1 MPNRYSSPNDG
12 TPPDANA
19 AGDTRA
25 AMTNGHSHPQ
35 DLDPLIAE
43 HLAALRQANADLAEA
58 QRIAGFGSWS
68 LDLTTRQMQW
78 SAETYRMFGLAHADF
93 TPTIETFL
101 AAVHP
106 ADRALVEQANTDVIA
121 GRRPLDFEFR
131 VVLPE
136 GLVRVVHQ
144 RGYVSFD
151 ETGRPVRLF
160 GIVHDI
166 TAAKAAET
174 AVRQANERL
183 AAIVQASPLAILVL
197 DPGGKVEIWNPA
209 AEKTL
214 GWRAEEVVG
223 KMLPDMSLPDD
234 DDYSR
239 MVQQI
244 LRGEAFSGLEIRG
257 SSKDGRVIDAS
268 ISFAPMRDETG
279 VMTGIVGV
287 VADITER
294 KQTEL
299 RVRRLNQELEARV
312 AERTAHLEAEIAEH
326 ARAEAEI
333 KALNATLAEQARRL
347 AATNRELE
355 TFTYSVSHDLKA
367 PLRGI
372 DGYSRLLLEDYG
384 DQLNEEGVFFI
395 TTIRSATQ
403 TMAKLIDDLLAYSRL
418 ERRQITLGQV
428 DLAVLLTP
436 LLPQPL
442 IDRTYPNIQVSVN
455 LDVPQVNADPDAL
468 TIVLRNLIDNALKFS
483 AHRESPQLEIRSH
496 RSAAG
501 CVISIRDNGV
511 GFDMQYHDRIFDIF
525 QRLHRAEDYPG
536 TGVGLA
542 IVRKAI
548 QRMGG
553 RVWAQSQVGQG
564 STFFVEVP
572 V

>member
-1 MPNRYSSPNDG
+1 MPNRYSYPNDG
-12 TPPDANA
+12 SQPDA
-19 AGDTRA
+19 DTNGAPRA
-25 AMTNGHSHPQ
+25 AMTNGNSHTY
-35 DLDPLIAE
+35 DLDALLAE
-43 HLAALRQANADLAEA
+43 HTAALRQANADLAEA
-58 QRIAGFGSWS
+58 QRIAGFGSWN
-68 LDLTTRQMQW
+68 LDLATRQMHW
-78 SAETYRMFGLAHADF
+78 SAETYRMFGLAHAGF
-93 TPTIETFL
+93 APTIEMFL

-106 ADRALVEQANTDVIA
+106 ADRALVEQANADALA

-131 VVLPE
+131 VVMPE
-136 GLVRVVHQ
+136 GPVRVVHQ
-144 RGYVSFD
+144 RGYVTYD
-151 ETGRPVRLF
+151 EAGRPVRLF
-160 GIVHDI
+160 GIVRDI

-183 AAIVQASPLAILVL
+183 SAIVQASPLAILVL

-209 AEKTL
+209 AEATL
-214 GWRAEEVVG
+214 GWRAEEVMG
-223 KMLPDMSLPDD
+223 EMLPDMALPGD
-234 DDYSR
+234 DDYAR
-239 MVQQI
+239 MVERV

-257 SSKDGRVIDAS
+257 RSKDGRAIDAS
-268 ISFAPMRDETG
+268 ISFAPMRDENG
-279 VMTGIVGV
+279 RMTGIVGV

-299 RVRRLNQELEARV
+299 HVRRLNQELEGRV
-312 AERTAHLEAEIAEH
+312 AERTAHLEAEIAER

-333 KALNATLAEQARRL
+333 KALNAILAEQARRL

-384 DQLNEEGVFFI
+384 DRLNDEGLFFV
-395 TTIRSATQ
+395 TTIRSASQ

-418 ERRQITLGQV
+418 ERRQISLSQV
-428 DLAVLLTP
+428 DLADLLTP
-436 LLPQPL
+436 LLPRNNG
-442 IDRTYPNIQVSVN
+442 DRTYPHTQVNIA

-483 AHRESPQLEIRSH
+483 AHRESPQIEIGSH
-496 RSAAG
+496 RSDAG

-553 RVWAQSQVGQG
+553 RVWAQSELGHG
-564 STFFVEVP
+564 ATFFVEVP
-572 V
+572 A

>member
-1 MPNRYSSPNDG
+1 MPNRYMSSNDG
-12 TPPDANA
+12 TQPDADT
-19 AGDTRA
+19 AGETRA
-25 AMTNGHSHPQ
+25 AMTNGNSHPQ
-35 DLDPLIAE
+35 DLDPLLAE
-43 HLAALRQANADLAEA
+43 HIATLRQSNADLAEA

-93 TPTIETFL
+93 TPTLETFL

-106 ADRALVEQANTDVIA
+106 ADRVLVEQANADVIA

-144 RGYVSFD
+144 RGYVAFD
-151 ETGRPVRLF
+151 EVGRPARLF

-209 AEKTL
+209 AERTL
-214 GWRAEEVVG
+214 GWRTEEVVG
-223 KMLPDMSLPDD
+223 QMLPDMSLPGDD
-234 DDYSR
+234 GYAR
-239 MVQQI
+239 MVQRV

-257 SSKDGRVIDAS
+257 SSRDGRVIDAS
-268 ISFAPMRDETG
+268 ISFAPMRDENG

-299 RVRRLNQELEARV
+299 RVRRLNQELEERV
-312 AERTAHLEAEIAEH
+312 AERTAHLEAEIAER

-333 KALNATLAEQARRL
+333 KALNAILAEQARRL

-372 DGYSRLLLEDYG
+372 DGYSRLLLEDFG
-384 DQLNEEGVFFI
+384 DRLTDEGIFFV

-418 ERRQITLGQV
+418 ERRQITLSQV
-428 DLAVLLTP
+428 DLAELLTP
-436 LLPQPL
+436 LLPQHL
-442 IDRTYPNIQVSVN
+442 VDRTYPNTQVSVS

-553 RVWAQSQVGQG
+553 RVWAQSEVGEG
-564 STFFVEVP
+564 ATFYVEVP